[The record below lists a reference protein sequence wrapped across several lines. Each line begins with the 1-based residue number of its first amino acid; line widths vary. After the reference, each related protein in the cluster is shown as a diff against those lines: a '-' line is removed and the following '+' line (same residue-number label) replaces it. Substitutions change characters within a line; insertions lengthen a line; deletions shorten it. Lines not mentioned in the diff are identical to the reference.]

1 MDSHKDSFLKDF
13 KDLYGYPNSPN
24 TIDEIRATHFKRLD
38 GLVYL
43 DHAGATL
50 YSELQME
57 AIFKD
62 LSSNVYG
69 NPHSQ
74 SDSSSATS
82 DIVREARQQVLDFCK
97 ASPKEYSC
105 IFTSGATAALKLVGE
120 AFPWSHESCYMYTIE
135 NHNSVLGIREYALKQ
150 GAAAFAIDIEEDA
163 HDSTSMRILQHQVQ
177 RRNEAKFLQEERTG
191 NAYNLFAFPSECNFS
206 GSRFNLNL
214 VKRMKEDSAR
224 ILEGSPFCNGHWMVL
239 IDAAKGGAT
248 EPPDLS
254 QYSADFVVLS
264 MYKLFGYPTG
274 IGALIVRN
282 DAAKL
287 LKKTYFSGG
296 TVAASIADIDFVI
309 RRKGIEELFEDGTV
323 SFLSIASLSHG
334 FKILNSLTISA
345 INQHT
350 TSLARYVRKVL
361 LSLQHENGI
370 SVCKLYGTSA
380 SKVLHHELGPI
391 ISFNLKRPDGSWY
404 GYREVEK
411 LASLSGIQLRT
422 GCFCNP
428 GACAKYLGLSHTDL
442 LSNIE
447 AGHVCWDDYDIVHGK
462 PTGAVRVSFGYMST
476 YEDAKKFVDF
486 IKDSFVALPNQT
498 ARLYKQG
505 SLYALPHYLLLM
517 NVGNINDE
525 ASLPIAKIGLR
536 SIIIYPIKSCAGF
549 SAESWPLSNNGL
561 RYDREWLL
569 TSLTGEVLTQKKV
582 PEMCF
587 VSTFVDLNLGILYVE
602 SPRCKVRLAIK
613 LISDS
618 DNGVRNEINVHGQRC
633 EVQGY
638 DNEVNSWFSTALDRP
653 CTLSRCSSSNYNFCM
668 NKNKNIGMCIAEQSI
683 SNFANE
689 AQFLLISEE
698 SIFDLNNRISTRDV
712 QKGTEG
718 ASFKVNPMR
727 FRPNLV
733 ISGGEP
739 YAEDG
744 WKNLRIRNKYF
755 SSLGGCNR
763 CQMIN
768 IVHRDGQVQ
777 KSNEPLATLAS
788 YRRDKGKI
796 LFGILLRYENSDGD
810 QVQDN
815 DIWVQVGD
823 EVHPN
828 CI

>member
-1 MDSHKDSFLKDF
+1 MILPLLF
-13 KDLYGYPNSPN
+13 SP
-24 TIDEIRATHFKRLD
+24 I
-38 GLVYL
+38 
-43 DHAGATL
+43 
-50 YSELQME
+50 M
-57 AIFKD
+57 
-62 LSSNVYG
+62 
-69 NPHSQ
+69 NPL
-74 SDSSSATS
+74 
-82 DIVREARQQVLDFCK
+82 IL
-97 ASPKEYSC
+97 
-105 IFTSGATAALKLVGE
+105 L
-120 AFPWSHESCYMYTIE
+120 
-135 NHNSVLGIREYALKQ
+135 YALKQ

-486 IKDSFVALPNQT
+486 IKDSFVALPKQT
-498 ARLYKQG
+498 ARLYKKD
-505 SLYALPHYLLLM
+505 
-517 NVGNINDE
+517 DE
-525 ASLPIAKIGLR
+525 ARLPIAKIGLR